1 MGIPPS
7 FQYILSDLISSDS
20 NWSLHPFLDENPSS
34 FLKQSFEDLGIL
46 HPPTVQQ
53 SAGGRFELICG
64 RRRFYALQQ
73 YYNQTNLNCLILP
86 PELPARTFLLY
97 ILTDQQ
103 LHSPLSPMETAF
115 FLKYCLQ
122 RIDEKE
128 VLSFFLPLLGYKPHA
143 DILNQCISLL
153 KLEEKIQL
161 QIHHGF
167 IGEKL
172 AFEFVDL
179 PTNDRK
185 IFSFLIES
193 LQPGAGKQRR
203 LISLSRDIAQRT
215 HQSIASLFAEQP
227 FKQIID
233 HEEMNPPQKIHFLLE
248 LLQKIFYSRSDDAE
262 KVFTDRIRRLDLPN
276 NLTVTHSLNFEKNEV
291 YLTIRYPDLQSCE
304 HAWLSNQSIFK

>member
-1 MGIPPS
+1 MENPPL

-20 NWSLHPFLDENPSS
+20 CWSLHPFLDEKPSRL
-34 FLKQSFEDLGIL
+34 LKQSFEELGVL

-53 SAGGRFELICG
+53 STGGRFELICG
-64 RRRFYALQQ
+64 RKRFYALQQ

-115 FLKYCLQ
+115 FLHYCL
-122 RIDEKE
+122 RKIDEKD
-128 VLSFFLPLLGYKPHA
+128 VISFFLPRLGYRPHK
-143 DILNQCISLL
+143 DILNQYTDLL
-153 KLEEKIQL
+153 KLEERIQL

-179 PTNDRK
+179 PNNDRM
-185 IFSFLIES
+185 IFSLLIES
-193 LQPGAGKQRR
+193 LQPGAGKLRR
-203 LISLSRDIAQRT
+203 LISLSRDIAQRK
-215 HQSIASLFAEQP
+215 HQSIASLFGELP
-227 FKQIID
+227 FRQIIE
-233 HEEMNPPQKIHFLLE
+233 HQEMNPPQKVHSLLE

-276 NLTVTHSLNFEKNEV
+276 SHTVTHSLNFEKNDV
-291 YLTIRYPDLQSCE
+291 FLTIRFPDLQSCE
-304 HAWLSNQSIFK
+304 NSWLRNQSISQ